1 MNFESVELPEMVL
14 VGLGDAEQPT
24 CTHAQKLAHLARL
37 HLKTVI
43 KEAHASPLQQ
53 LAFCHTDALAKT
65 HLFATV
71 GKNHATIYDDRH
83 FGRHVDVVA
92 QVPRGPSVG

>member
-1 MNFESVELPEMVL
+1 MVL